1 MLKLALMKKELK
13 IYMKVTKLG
22 GQSVWNVKLWTSVW
36 THYTVLICLSVSGL
50 VSPWGECSP
59 ALHSAASTVRY
70 RWCPLQCQSWAREEG
85 RTTPSTPLDRK
96 PWICIWVR
104 SIMRHQEKST
114 VSKDKRMAFICCLY
128 CAIQNTWITSRCVL
142 FNLKMFSK
150 TLLWPHTDALVVPWN
165 PPQRA
170 RLAQHPCTPVQT
182 LNAVKTQ
189 ESWWYSAWQTR
200 QIQEHL

>member
-1 MLKLALMKKELK
+1 MRYNTIKRHFGFFLEQLSQMDEHWLLPRSMLKLALMKKELK

-36 THYTVLICLSVSGL
+36 MHYTVLICLSVSGL

-104 SIMRHQEKST
+104 SIM
-114 VSKDKRMAFICCLY
+114 
-128 CAIQNTWITSRCVL
+128 ITSASSRKI
-142 FNLKMFSK
+142 NSE
-150 TLLWPHTDALVVPWN
+150 
-165 PPQRA
+165 QR
-170 RLAQHPCTPVQT
+170 
-182 LNAVKTQ
+182 
-189 ESWWYSAWQTR
+189 
-200 QIQEHL
+200 

>member
-1 MLKLALMKKELK
+1 MRYNTIKQHFGVFRAIEPNGWISSLTKKLKSIDFCWGQCWNLHLWRKSSKSTWK
-13 IYMKVTKLG
+13 SQNSRHG

-104 SIMRHQEKST
+104 SIM
-114 VSKDKRMAFICCLY
+114 
-128 CAIQNTWITSRCVL
+128 ITSASSRKINSEQRQTYGFL
-142 FNLKMFSK
+142 FAVFIVQFK
-150 TLLWPHTDALVVPWN
+150 THES
-165 PPQRA
+165 
-170 RLAQHPCTPVQT
+170 HPDVSC
-182 LNAVKTQ
+182 L
-189 ESWWYSAWQTR
+189 
-200 QIQEHL
+200 I